1 MKKILATAA
10 AAVLAAATL
19 SAGEGLK
26 VSGFVRGGLSADI
39 TDSVAEGSHF
49 DNNNSVIGTTW
60 VGGDHWG
67 GVSRARFNALYDGDM
82 GGVDFRFQPNLTSDY
97 FTNKNVKW
105 AMAYA
110 KFFDGAI
117 EVEGGKLHDRY
128 TGADDDYGQVWN
140 SVMGARLVIHP
151 VDSLYITFMGSD
163 KNPDYYDYTGENL
176 DPVKD
181 AKKIRRW
188 GNPKFDKNLF
198 SATARFEN
206 DAFAIVGGAHFS
218 GLFYGS
224 FSLKAIENLTFT
236 AGFYAD
242 YAKHYSKSKTGYD
255 KDGNASTDE
264 KKIKYYTYNE
274 SDNDST
280 HYLLTDVNLEYN
292 ADPVTF
298 GVVGYLYIAETEWY
312 QNEDNDEENPWLSK
326 ITPYVEYKLSDVV
339 ALRAESTLFLPVQWD
354 EDKYGERMDMYT
366 TVTPSVVFNAS
377 KKADVNVW
385 LTISSDTDYQHHS
398 TGVGVKYAF

>member
-26 VSGFVRGGLSADI
+26 VSGFVRGGLSDDI
-39 TDSVAEGSHF
+39 TDSVADASHSKAN
-49 DNNNSVIGTTW
+49 DVIVGNSW

-67 GVSRARFNALYDGDM
+67 GTSRFRFRAQYDGDN
-82 GGVDFRFQPNLTSDY
+82 GGVDFRYQRKNLTLNWFDE
-97 FTNKNVKW
+97 KNISW

-117 EVEGGKLHDRY
+117 MVEGGKLVDNY
-128 TGADDDYGQVWN
+128 TAADDDNGTDFT
-140 SVMGARLVIHP
+140 GATGVRLVVHP

-163 KNPDYYDYTGENL
+163 LNPAFYNYTDEEIA
-176 DPVKD
+176 KD
-181 AKKIRRW
+181 AKKARRQ
-188 GNPKFDKNLF
+188 GNEKFDANLF

-224 FSLKAIENLTFT
+224 FSLKAVENLTF
-236 AGFYAD
+236 AVGFGSN
-242 YAKHYSKSKTGYD
+242 YSNWKEG
-255 KDGNASTDE
+255 
-264 KKIKYYTYNE
+264 KKLE
-274 SDNDST
+274 SDAQKDAA
-280 HYLLTDVNLEYN
+280 HYTFVDAVLEYD
-292 ADPVTF
+292 ADPVLF
-298 GVVGYLYIAETEWY
+298 GVVGYSWFAEDSYIDSE
-312 QNEDNDEENPWLSK
+312 NDGHIATIN
-326 ITPYVEYKLSDVV
+326 PYVQYKLSDIV
-339 ALRAESTLFLPVQWD
+339 ALRAESTLFVSRD
-354 EDKYGERMDMYT
+354 TDVKDHYV

-385 LTISSDTDYQHHS
+385 LTVSSDTDQTHHS